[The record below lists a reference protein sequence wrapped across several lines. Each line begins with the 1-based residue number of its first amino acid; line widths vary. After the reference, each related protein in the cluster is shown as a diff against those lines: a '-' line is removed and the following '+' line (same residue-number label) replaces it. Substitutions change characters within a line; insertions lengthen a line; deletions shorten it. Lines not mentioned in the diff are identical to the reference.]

1 MRRFEYSAVFDRLE
15 QTLARQLER
24 VAGERAASPELL
36 AELMALPRGER
47 YPVALSDPRF
57 HIYAL
62 VCHAIER
69 AERDMVADPPSALE
83 NARLA
88 RLICSRID
96 ASTCGGPA
104 ALADIE
110 AFALAM
116 EANALRSMGKM
127 ELAEEL
133 FGGVRAILEQGGA
146 DLYLNA
152 RTDFLEALLRRDLG
166 EAEQALHLTGR
177 ALRSLVSLGE
187 RDRARL
193 LSDAGRAG
201 VPLYA
206 LTPPQGSPTAIH

>member
-1 MRRFEYSAVFDRLE
+1 MRRFEYTAVFDRLE
-15 QTLARQLER
+15 QTLAGQLER
-24 VAGERAASPELL
+24 VAGERAAAPGLL
-36 AELMALPRGER
+36 AELLTLPRGER
-47 YPVALSDPRF
+47 YARALGDPRF

-69 AERDMVADPPSALE
+69 AERDMEENPQRALDQARVA
-83 NARLA
+83 RV
-88 RLICSRID
+88 ICPRID
-96 ASTCGGPA
+96 PRTCGGQA

-110 AFALAM
+110 AFALAV
-116 EANALRSMGKM
+116 EASALRALG
-127 ELAEEL
+127 EVALAEEL
-133 FGGVRAILEQGGA
+133 FGCVRAILEQGGA

-166 EAEQALHLTGR
+166 EAEEALHLTGR

-201 VPLYA
+201 VPLHG